1 VTDPAGGRAAASA
14 APLPEVVDLAVVG
27 GGIHGAGLARDA
39 AGRGLS
45 VALLERDDLASAT
58 SSASS
63 KLVHGGLRYLER
75 FELRLV
81 REALSERETL
91 MANAP
96 HLVRPL
102 RFVMPHVPTLRPAW
116 MIRLGLALYDTLGGR
131 RSLERS
137 RALALAA
144 APGAA
149 PGAVPGAEP
158 GAAPEAGPLRPEH
171 TRGYVYSDCRTDDAR
186 LVVANARA
194 AAGHGA
200 TVRTRTAVVSARR
213 EGGLWRVELSTGER
227 LRARSLVNAA
237 GPWALAVHAQVAG
250 RPARHGVRLVQ
261 GSHLVV
267 PRLYAADH
275 AYILQQPD
283 RRIVFVI
290 PWEREFTLI
299 GTTDHAVQHPDR
311 PEATDAEID
320 YLLAAV
326 GRFLR
331 EAPVRADI
339 VRTFAGT
346 RALYDDGRADPSKV
360 TRSDV
365 LELEH
370 EQGRAPL
377 LSIYGGKL
385 TTYRRLAERALAK
398 LLPFHPG
405 AGPDWTAGAPLPGG
419 ALPGTPADGPDARF
433 ARLVGELTGELT
445 GGLRGAHP
453 ALPPGLVE
461 VLARRHGT
469 DARALLAGAGAG
481 GAALGACFGGALYE
495 REVAWCV
502 EHEWA
507 READDVLWRRTRE
520 GLRVDAA
527 GRAALQRRLAAPLRA
542 AP

>member
-1 VTDPAGGRAAASA
+1 VTHTTRARE
-14 APLPEVVDLAVVG
+14 PLPDVADLVIVG

-45 VALLERDDLASAT
+45 VVLCEKDDLASAT

-75 FELRLV
+75 MELRLV
-81 REALSERETL
+81 REALREREAL
-91 MANAP
+91 MAAAP

-137 RALALAA
+137 HALALGGT
-144 APGAA
+144 PEGA
-149 PGAVPGAEP
+149 
-158 GAAPEAGPLRPEH
+158 PLRTEH
-171 TRGYVYSDCRTDDAR
+171 SRGYVYSDCRTDDAR
-186 LVVANARA
+186 LVVVNARA
-194 AAGHGA
+194 AAGLG
-200 TVRTRTAVVSARR
+200 AVVRPRTEVLSATRR
-213 EGGLWRVELSTGER
+213 DGLWHVVLATGENV
-227 LRARSLVNAA
+227 RARSLVNAA
-237 GPWALAVHAQVAG
+237 GPWALRVHTDVAG
-250 RPARHGVRLVQ
+250 RPARHGLRLVQ

-290 PWEREFTLI
+290 PWERDFSLI
-299 GTTDHAVQHPDR
+299 GTTDHAVRHPDR
-311 PEATDAEID
+311 AKPTRDEVD
-320 YLLAAV
+320 YLLAAT

-331 EAPVRADI
+331 EAPSHDDI
-339 VRTFAGT
+339 VWSFAGT
-346 RALYDDGRADPSKV
+346 RALWDDGRADPATV
-360 TRSDV
+360 TRADV
-365 LELEH
+365 LELDHEH
-370 EQGRAPL
+370 GRAPL

-405 AGPDWTAGAPLPGG
+405 AGPAWTTGTTLPGG
-419 ALPGTPADGPDARF
+419 DLPGTPADGPEARF
-433 ARLVGELTGELT
+433 GKLLEA
-445 GGLRGAHP
+445 LRAAQP
-453 ALPPGLVE
+453 ALPPGLLAT
-461 VLARRHGT
+461 LARRHGT
-469 DARALLAGAGAG
+469 DAHALLGPAALDGV
-481 GAALGACFGGALYE
+481 AALGTCFGGGLHA
-495 REVAWCV
+495 REVDWCV

-507 READDVLWRRTRE
+507 SGADDLLWRRTRE

-527 GRAALQRRLAAPLRA
+527 GRAALDAHLASRVNTSQ
-542 AP
+542 